1 MNKKV
6 ILITGASSGIGKAT
20 SQKLLVEGH
29 IVYAAARRV
38 EQMQDLKEAGAITV
52 RMDISDEE
60 AIMTCINKIL
70 KEQRKIDVL
79 FNNAGFA
86 LYGSVEEISLS
97 DARYQFEVNM
107 FGLAKVTQLVLPHM
121 RKQGSGTIISTS
133 SVAGKIHAPLGAWYH
148 ASKHALEGWSDC
160 LRLEVKPFGID
171 VVVIEPGTIET
182 EFAQVSGAP
191 MLKNS
196 GDGPYRGLAKAVAKM
211 HSKSYKPGTAS
222 SPSVI
227 ADTVVKA
234 INANKP
240 KTRYAVGKMARPSIL
255 MRKLLSDRTMDKM
268 IMSMIK

>member
-1 MNKKV
+1 MNKKI
-6 ILITGASSGIGKAT
+6 ILITGASSGIGKAA
-20 SQKLLVEGH
+20 SQKLLAEGN
-29 IVYAAARRV
+29 IVYATARRL
-38 EQMQDLKEAGAITV
+38 EQMQDLKKKGAITLK
-52 RMDISDEE
+52 MDISDEE
-60 AIMTCINKIL
+60 AIQACIDKIL
-70 KEQRKIDVL
+70 KEQQRIDVL

-86 LYGSVEEISLS
+86 LYGSVEETSLS

-121 RKQGSGTIISTS
+121 RKQGSGTIINTS
-133 SVAGKIHAPLGAWYH
+133 SVAGKIHSPLGAWYH

-160 LRLEVKPFGID
+160 LRLEVKPFGIN

-191 MLKNS
+191 MLQNS
-196 GDGPYRGLAKAVAKM
+196 GDGPYGGMAKAVAKM
-211 HSKSYKPGTAS
+211 HAKSYKPGAAS

-234 INANKP
+234 IRANKP
-240 KTRYAVGKMARPSIL
+240 KTRYAVGKMAKPSIL
-255 MRKLLSDRTMDKM
+255 LRKLLSDRSMDKM